1 MVIIENEGYS
11 SGMNFSEDHSEFD
24 PATGK
29 GWAQF
34 VPAPAPAN
42 ASDGGFLAQMTEEV
56 SRQLEE
62 LQKEKRE
69 GELRVTRRVSDVAL
83 DCARALDGMERQL
96 LGLHGERKSDMEL
109 RLQEIRRQVYSQLA
123 EALDRARGDL
133 RGAYDLPLN

>member
-1 MVIIENEGYS
+1 MVIIENKSYS

-34 VPAPAPAN
+34 VPAPTN